1 MYNYP
6 VSYLIQLG
14 LETAA
19 FLVIAGV
26 GVARWREGLWAVLA
40 TVGGALALIPT
51 ALQLTVYA
59 EAKYFDT
66 SHVADYVLGVTDQVS
81 DALRWTR
88 VAGVVLIAAALAV
101 STRSSGPGRRERPEG
116 TF

>member
-6 VSYLIQLG
+6 VSYLIQLV

-26 GVARWREGLWAVLA
+26 GLARWREGLWAVLA
-40 TVGGALALIPT
+40 TVGGALALIT
-51 ALQLTVYA
+51 AALQLTVYA
-59 EAKYFDT
+59 EAKYFDS
-66 SHVADYVLGVTDQVS
+66 SHVADFVLGVTDQVS
-81 DALRWTR
+81 NVLGWTR
-88 VAGVVLIAAALAV
+88 VVGVVLIAAALAV
-101 STRSSGPGRRERPEG
+101 STRSSAPGRRERSEG

>member
-6 VSYLIQLG
+6 VSYLIQLV

-26 GVARWREGLWAVLA
+26 GLARWREGLWAVLA
-40 TVGGALALIPT
+40 TVGGALALIT
-51 ALQLTVYA
+51 AALQLTVYA
-59 EAKYFDT
+59 EAKYFDS

-81 DALRWTR
+81 NVLRWTR

-101 STRSSGPGRRERPEG
+101 SARSSTSGRRERSEE